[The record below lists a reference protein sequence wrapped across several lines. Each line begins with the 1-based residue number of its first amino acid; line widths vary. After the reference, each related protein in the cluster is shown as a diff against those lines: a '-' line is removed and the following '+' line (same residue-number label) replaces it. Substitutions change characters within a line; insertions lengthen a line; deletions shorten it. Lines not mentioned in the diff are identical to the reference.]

1 MANLAMRRLWPL
13 LPSFFP
19 SSFPPSKD
27 AHPSQ
32 EHTCMPI
39 HVACSAH
46 VSQGVALAGGP
57 PRGIRCARGEPSFT
71 QPRPRRSAT
80 PPGDNNTTR
89 VLAPMPCLIPFTH
102 RRPQK
107 GRKESAKEGRLMR
120 KDCWRRPFR
129 PSSSAAA
136 AAMRTSDWTVTGHEG
151 STFAYGKLRT
161 VDVGKQTVCRN
172 QVLTLSRLTN

>member
-1 MANLAMRRLWPL
+1 MANLAVPWGRCGGCGPSF
-13 LPSFFP
+13 LPSL
-19 SSFPPSKD
+19 PPSKD

-39 HVACSAH
+39 HVACSAD

-107 GRKESAKEGRLMR
+107 GRKESAKEGRKVGAKRFLA
-120 KDCWRRPFR
+120 PTI
-129 PSSSAAA
+129 P
-136 AAMRTSDWTVTGHEG
+136 TVVIGG
-151 STFAYGKLRT
+151 SCSNAYIRLDRNWPQRQHVCLR
-161 VDVGKQTVCRN
+161 
-172 QVLTLSRLTN
+172 